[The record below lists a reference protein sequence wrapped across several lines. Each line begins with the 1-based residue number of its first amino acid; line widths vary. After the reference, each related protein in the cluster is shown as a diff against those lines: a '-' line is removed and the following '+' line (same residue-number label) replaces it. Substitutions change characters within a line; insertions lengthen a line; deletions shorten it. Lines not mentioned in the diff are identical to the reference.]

1 MKEII
6 PENETLIFNCPH
18 CEETIIVYLPELN
31 CKIFRHGVFKNNL
44 KQIDPHLPKHNCDH
58 LFNLGL
64 IYGCSFPFIIIV
76 ENGKYF
82 VDKCGYI

>member
-6 PENETLIFNCPH
+6 PENNTLIFECPH
-18 CEETIIVYLPELN
+18 CAEPVIVYLPELN
-31 CKIFRHGVFKNNL
+31 CRIFRHGTFKHNL

-64 IYGCSFPFIIIV
+64 IFGCGKPFEIII
-76 ENGKYF
+76 ENNKYF
-82 VDKCGYI
+82 VTICEYK